1 MVAVWAAWVV
11 WAAWICN
18 VYRLVCAELVV
29 MPAKAQIADK
39 MKPAECELC
48 GFFTWRIE
56 DVSEEIDDIKLQE
69 LLRTKTI

>member
-18 VYRLVCAELVV
+18 VHRLICAALVV
-29 MPAKAQIADK
+29 IQEKAQIADK

-56 DVSEEIDDIKLQE
+56 DVFEEVDDIKLQE
-69 LLRTKTI
+69 LLRTKNI